1 MITRSTPLAVATV
14 LLLCACGGS
23 AGRSRPGEP
32 APARRSDVVTQE
44 ELGNVVSSS
53 MLYDALRA
61 LRPAWFRRLPM
72 TFRPDAEGDVVVYLD
87 QNRLG
92 GPETLRTITL
102 ASVTLVRHYSPAD
115 AQARFGLGHV
125 HGAIQVVTSR

>member
-1 MITRSTPLAVATV
+1 MITRSTSVAFATV

-23 AGRSRPGEP
+23 AGHSRPGEP

-53 MLYDALRA
+53 MLFDALRA
-61 LRPAWFRRLPM
+61 LRPAWFRRHPM
-72 TFRPDAEGDVVVYLD
+72 TLRPDAEGDIVVYLD

-92 GPETLRTITL
+92 GPESLRSIAI

-115 AQARFGLGHV
+115 AQARFGLGHI